1 MNVHVLEHEGKPAF
15 VVLPFEEYQRLMEA
29 LEDAS
34 DVEALTEFHAAL
46 CEGREET
53 FPAAVVDRLLAGEH
67 PVRVLR
73 EHRRLTLQQ
82 VADACGV
89 TASAISQIEQG
100 KRDPS
105 VGLLEKLAAALK
117 VDVGMLL

>member
-1 MNVHVLEHEGKPAF
+1 MNVHILEHEGKPAF
-15 VVLPFEEYQRLMEA
+15 VVLPFEEYQQLLDT

-34 DVEALTEFHAAL
+34 DTETLTAFHTAL
-46 CEGREET
+46 CDGQEET

-73 EHRRLTLQQ
+73 EHRGLTLQQ
-82 VADACGV
+82 VADAGGV
-89 TASAISQIEQG
+89 TNSAISQIEQG

-105 VGLLEKLAAALK
+105 VSLLKKLAAVLR

>member
-1 MNVHVLEHEGKPAF
+1 MSVHILEHEGKPAF
-15 VVLPFEEYQRLMEA
+15 VVLPFEEYQQLIDA
-29 LEDAS
+29 LEDAR
-34 DVEALTEFHAAL
+34 DTDTLTAFHAAL
-46 CEGREET
+46 ADGQEET

-73 EHRRLTLQQ
+73 EHRGLTLQQ
-82 VADACGV
+82 VADASGV
-89 TASAISQIEQG
+89 TNSAISQIEQG

-105 VGLLEKLAAALK
+105 VSLLKKLAVVLR